1 MANVDEIRA
10 QRGQTGASGD
20 NKTDW
25 QKQLEM
31 LSMAALA
38 KGASPATM
46 AGFALGKFLSN
57 MIDRGKAKKTAQGDL
72 DALKI
77 LEGNIRGDGTGTTS
91 GAIGNDN
98 ANGYSVGAKF
108 EGLYDPWYWKDH
120 NYTSPTEK
128 DSISFGIGRNT
139 GGSVVDGTTPENQ
152 RDKGYSEL
160 ANYMRSKDGD
170 YDLSVGL
177 ASLRNGGAGDSAVLG
192 ARGEYG
198 YNVGNGKME
207 YIPFS
212 TGLLSNSGIKYPA
225 SNSKTVEE
233 QIPGLIEKGNIDLYN
248 RPIVYNDDGSISTV
262 ESMSFQ
268 PSDGIG
274 AGHEVLIPTIS
285 DDGRRMTDEEAQQY
299 YYYNPNGAR
308 YLGIL
313 DTPENANTYAIK
325 LHNDQ
330 DKYYSAR
337 RKQ

>member
-57 MIDRGKAKKTAQGDL
+57 MIARRNAKNDETKNAE
-72 DALKI
+72 ALKI
-77 LEGNIRGDGTGTTS
+77 LEGNIRGDGAGTTT

-108 EGLYDPWYWKDH
+108 EELYDPYYMKDH
-120 NYTSPTEK
+120 DVFTPKAKTSITLN
-128 DSISFGIGRNT
+128 NT

-152 RDKGYSEL
+152 RDNGYSEL
-160 ANYMRSKDGD
+160 ANYIRSKDGD

-177 ASLRNGGAGDSAVLG
+177 ESLKNGGANDMAALG
-192 ARGEYG
+192 NRGEYG
-198 YNVGNGKME
+198 YNVGNGKLE
-207 YIPFS
+207 YIPLN
-212 TGLLSNSGIKYPA
+212 TGLLSNSGVKYPA
-225 SNSKTVEE
+225 SNSKTIEE
-233 QIPGLIEKGNIDLYN
+233 QVPGLIEKGNIDLYN

-262 ESMSFQ
+262 QSMSFQ
-268 PSDGIG
+268 PSEGIG

-308 YLGIL
+308 YLGIF
-313 DTPENANTYAIK
+313 DTPENSTTYAIK

-330 DKYYSAR
+330 DKYYNAR